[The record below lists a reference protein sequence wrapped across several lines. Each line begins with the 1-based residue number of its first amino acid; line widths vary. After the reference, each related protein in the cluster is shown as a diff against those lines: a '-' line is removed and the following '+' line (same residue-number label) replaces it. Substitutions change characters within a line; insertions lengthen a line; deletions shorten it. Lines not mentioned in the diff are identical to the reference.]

1 MTQILRNFD
10 NESLKDKSYSASD
23 YFNLPEGAPYQLI
36 EGDLIMSPSPKRLHQ
51 ALLMS
56 LADSV
61 YNHVKKN
68 NSGYVY
74 PSPIDVYLDDKNAYQ
89 PDIVFVSKENSS
101 ILREGG
107 IDGAPDL
114 VVEILSSSSK
124 DYDAIRKKAVYE
136 RTGVKEYIIVDP
148 DNKTVESFIN
158 NESKKFTQFQK
169 QDYKKNGGKFLIK
182 TLSLEID
189 LGELSKAE

>member
-10 NESLKDKSYSASD
+10 NESLKDKSYSASN

>member
-1 MTQILRNFD
+1 MTQILRNFE
-10 NESLKDKSYSASD
+10 NESLKDKSYSALD

-56 LADSV
+56 LADLV

-101 ILREGG
+101 ILRERG

-114 VVEILSSSSK
+114 VIEILSSSSK

>member
-10 NESLKDKSYSASD
+10 NESLKDKSYSASN

-68 NSGYVY
+68 NSGYV
-74 PSPIDVYLDDKNAYQ
+74 
-89 PDIVFVSKENSS
+89 
-101 ILREGG
+101 
-107 IDGAPDL
+107 
-114 VVEILSSSSK
+114 
-124 DYDAIRKKAVYE
+124 IRL
-136 RTGVKEYIIVDP
+136 P
-148 DNKTVESFIN
+148 
-158 NESKKFTQFQK
+158 
-169 QDYKKNGGKFLIK
+169 
-182 TLSLEID
+182 
-189 LGELSKAE
+189 